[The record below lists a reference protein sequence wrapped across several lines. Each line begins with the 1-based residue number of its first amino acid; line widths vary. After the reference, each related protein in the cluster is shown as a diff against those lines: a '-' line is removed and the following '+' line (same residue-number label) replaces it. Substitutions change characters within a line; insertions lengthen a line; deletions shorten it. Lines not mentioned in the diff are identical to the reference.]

1 MREVASRQRHQ
12 CHHLRRDDLRWLL
25 WGWQGLL
32 PGRLR
37 GTPHDRNRGS
47 MDPDWYCVC
56 GLQLCQAGS
65 TRYLPPSVT
74 YLRLGIVLSQQL
86 GTAYPL
92 LPTRGWQ
99 THPTRKHASYRAV
112 IQRLKELAVSLDV
125 ITLPTFPTKLST
137 RLVGIVSLCVY
148 MATKMNSAKKVRS
161 SFSFLITQ
169 IYIRFQL
176 ICNFKLLESRVLMCR
191 SLKSGRKMVNHPKQ
205 NCLQTLQIKL
215 SYVVVEYVV
224 AQGFQFFSC
233 RSVKQSVT
241 FGGFKDL

>member
-12 CHHLRRDDLRWLL
+12 CHHLRRNDLRWLL

-65 TRYLPPSVT
+65 TRHLPPSVT

-86 GTAYPL
+86 ETAYPSS
-92 LPTRGWQ
+92 THKRVT

-112 IQRLKELAVSLDV
+112 IQRLKKLAVSLDV
-125 ITLPTFPTKLST
+125 TLPTFPTNYPQEL
-137 RLVGIVSLCVY
+137 LVSFVMCLYGNQDELC
-148 MATKMNSAKKVRS
+148 KKGK
-161 SFSFLITQ
+161 
-169 IYIRFQL
+169 
-176 ICNFKLLESRVLMCR
+176 N
-191 SLKSGRKMVNHPKQ
+191 
-205 NCLQTLQIKL
+205 
-215 SYVVVEYVV
+215 V
-224 AQGFQFFSC
+224 AFDS
-233 RSVKQSVT
+233 
-241 FGGFKDL
+241 

>member
-1 MREVASRQRHQ
+1 MRKVASRQRHQ

-32 PGRLR
+32 PGWLR
-37 GTPHDRNRGS
+37 RTPHDRNRGS

-65 TRYLPPSVT
+65 TRHLPPSVT

-112 IQRLKELAVSLDV
+112 IQRLKKLAVSLDV
-125 ITLPTFPTKLST
+125 TLPTFPTNYPQELLVSFVMCLYGNQDELCKKGKNVAFDSWSHKST
-137 RLVGIVSLCVY
+137 SDSNWFAISSCWNQECLCVEVLKAEEKWY
-148 MATKMNSAKKVRS
+148 
-161 SFSFLITQ
+161 ITQ
-169 IYIRFQL
+169 NKIASRH
-176 ICNFKLLESRVLMCR
+176 FKSNWVMW
-191 SLKSGRKMVNHPKQ
+191 
-205 NCLQTLQIKL
+205 
-215 SYVVVEYVV
+215 
-224 AQGFQFFSC
+224 
-233 RSVKQSVT
+233 
-241 FGGFKDL
+241 

>member
-1 MREVASRQRHQ
+1 MGETKSKWNINFLYAFLLGGRCANDWQQRMREVASRQRHQ
-12 CHHLRRDDLRWLL
+12 CHHLRRNDLRWLL

-65 TRYLPPSVT
+65 TRHLPPSVT

-112 IQRLKELAVSLDV
+112 IQRLKKLAVSLDV
-125 ITLPTFPTKLST
+125 TLPTFPTKLST
-137 RLVGIVSLCVY
+137 RLVG
-148 MATKMNSAKKVRS
+148 
-161 SFSFLITQ
+161 
-169 IYIRFQL
+169 
-176 ICNFKLLESRVLMCR
+176 
-191 SLKSGRKMVNHPKQ
+191 
-205 NCLQTLQIKL
+205 
-215 SYVVVEYVV
+215 
-224 AQGFQFFSC
+224 
-233 RSVKQSVT
+233 
-241 FGGFKDL
+241 